1 MRDCKYILMANR
13 VNNNKENM
21 GISNAILVNDLLKIL
36 IMVELT
42 VLQINEVI
50 IIFNYY

>member
-1 MRDCKYILMANR
+1 MANR

-50 IIFNYY
+50 IIFDYY

>member
-1 MRDCKYILMANR
+1 MANR
-13 VNNNKENM
+13 VNNNKGNM

-50 IIFNYY
+50 IIFDYY